1 MIKEMRTVEFVV
13 LPTSKA
19 KAGKMFQIAGGC
31 RYVWNH
37 FREKNLADY
46 QAFRNG
52 KAQRRQTSFFSLGVE
67 FTKLR
72 RETDWMQELPC
83 APVRYSLKY

>member
-1 MIKEMRTVEFVV
+1 MDEYNSTAMAEEICTVEFVI

-19 KAGKMFQIAGGC
+19 KATKTFQVAGAC

-37 FREKNLADY
+37 FRKKNLADY

-52 KAQRRQTSFFSLGVE
+52 KAERP
-67 FTKLR
+67 K
-72 RETDWMQELPC
+72 
-83 APVRYSLKY
+83 K